1 MTPPMLPTASGTC
14 PTFANGTQ
22 ATLSAG
28 GQTIKADVWMGSK
41 GGGPIVVY
49 WHGTSSTATLEVPY
63 AFDTSAVI
71 SAGGII
77 VGPEAATRTGT
88 PTGNT
93 GDDVWYQSDAAFMD
107 QAVACAIQ
115 QLPIDSSHIHT
126 AGYSAGALQAVY
138 LWYARSGYV
147 ASIISYSGGDVTINT
162 AAMQD
167 PSNIPPAIVA
177 HGGMGVDT
185 YTAPGTTD
193 TVDFSQTSAAW
204 ESIISADHGS
214 YVDCNDGGS
223 HLAFFQTRAPN
234 LKPVSLQFFLDHP
247 FGITPEPYTT
257 LPAGFPAYCK
267 LDGPG

>member
-1 MTPPMLPTASGTC
+1 MLPTAGAAC

-41 GGGPIVVY
+41 GGGPLIFY
-49 WHGTSSTATLEVPY
+49 WHGTGSTATLEVPY

-71 SAGGII
+71 SAGGIV

-115 QLPIDSSHIHT
+115 QLPVDSRHIHT

-138 LWYARSGYV
+138 IWYARSGYV

-185 YTAPGTTD
+185 YAVPGSSD
-193 TVDFSQTSAAW
+193 TVDFSETSAAW
-204 ESIISADHGS
+204 ESIISADHGT
-214 YVDCNDGGS
+214 YVDCNDGGN
-223 HLAFFQTRAPN
+223 HLAFFQTRGPN
-234 LKPVSLQFFLDHP
+234 LRPVSLQFFLDHP